1 MGGVALLRLRP
12 ELDEFEEEIG
22 RLLLEFYRVKA
33 VYRIY
38 GVTGVERKPIVKHLA
53 GEEVREI
60 VHREYGYRFK
70 LDLTRL
76 MLCLGNSFERLR
88 VAALTRENGSI
99 EKMCRDFDE
108 RRKFLVEELN
118 KIPHVSCTLPKG
130 AFYTMANVGYYIQNN
145 TKGIV
150 NTGDFCIYLLEKV
163 HIAVVTGSAFGMENY
178 VRFSYAN
185 SMQNLREGLKRFRNG
200 LESLII

>member
-1 MGGVALLRLRP
+1 MINGVSKAFAMTGWRMGYAAGP
-12 ELDEFEEEIG
+12 IDII
-22 RLLLEFYRVKA
+22 KA
-33 VYRIY
+33 
-38 GVTGVERKPIVKHLA
+38 A
-53 GEEVREI
+53 
-60 VHREYGYRFK
+60 
-70 LDLTRL
+70 TRL
-76 MLCLGNSFERLR
+76 QGHTVSCVTSFTQMAS